1 MVNGPDPFGVSL
13 VVRILVGLDLLE
25 ADGLLCHGVGI
36 SHEGRGA
43 LFVGQSGAG
52 KSTLGEL
59 CHRAGMFRHSDEL
72 VAARLTDD
80 AAEIE
85 GTPWNI
91 GQPGQAQL
99 RMIGILEHGP
109 EHRADDI
116 PESEVLRVLLANALM
131 PDSEPS
137 TRHRMFSI
145 ASQLLSRVRTV
156 RLTFAQKRRR
166 RGRASPRALAH
177 AVVSAL

>member
-1 MVNGPDPFGVSL
+1 MVNGPDPFGITL
-13 VVRILVGLDLLE
+13 VVRLLVSLDLLD

-59 CHRAGMFRHSDEL
+59 CHRADLFRHSDEL
-72 VAARLTDD
+72 VGARLMETG
-80 AAEIE
+80 AMIE

-91 GQPGQAQL
+91 GQPGTAQL
-99 RMIGILEHGP
+99 KMIGILAHGRD
-109 EHRADDI
+109 HRVDDV
-116 PESEVLRVLLANALM
+116 PASEVLRVLLRNALV
-131 PDSEPS
+131 PDSDPS

-156 RLTFAQKRRR
+156 RLTFAKDQNVADVLRRELSR
-166 RGRASPRALAH
+166 TQ
-177 AVVSAL
+177 